1 MNNARRKWLRSI
13 VEQLET
19 VHTNL
24 ETIKE
29 EDLDSLRDEEQEAYD
44 NLPCGIQE
52 SDRGCRMEE
61 IISEMEDAL
70 SSLEYAMDNLSEACE
85 YLVSASEQ

>member
-13 VEQLET
+13 VEQVET

-24 ETIKE
+24 ETIKD
-29 EDLDSLRDEEQEAYD
+29 EDLESLRDEEQEAYD
-44 NLPCGIQE
+44 NLPYGIQE
-52 SDRGCRMEE
+52 SDRGCRMED

-70 SSLEYAMDNLSEACE
+70 SSLEYAMDSLNEACE
-85 YLVSASEQ
+85 YLISATEQ

>member
-1 MNNARRKWLRSI
+1 MNNVRRKWLRSI
-13 VEQLET
+13 IEQLET
-19 VHTNL
+19 VHSSL

-29 EDLDSLRDEEQEAYD
+29 EDLDSLRDEEEEAYE

-61 IISEMEDAL
+61 IISDMDDAL
-70 SSLEYAMDNLSEACE
+70 SSLEYAIDNLSEACE
-85 YLVSASEQ
+85 CLTNIVDQ